1 MRMIIGITALVL
13 VWVFSMSGDLQ
24 ALSLENMATVVQINS
39 CQNCAGVE
47 QQNLAFIL
55 QDINTNNVFIFTP
68 NLTASNE
75 VLMNKIANKDIDID
89 ELLMNL
95 DKSQMFLMWLFSVS
109 ADGDLQALSLEN
121 MATVVQINSCQNCAG
136 VEQQNLAFILQDINT
151 NNVFIF
157 TPNLTASNEVLMN
170 KIINMANVIQGNFCI
185 ECTESTQQNFV
196 VVIQEIDTD
205 DFLIDSNVYQTF
217 TDLIQ
222 NEIRNIIDIS
232 QLNECVMCQNVD
244 QVNFVFIIQ
253 SIGSEYLFSSTSEG
267 IAQGSLFIDLVN
279 LAMITY
285 RRTPELN
292 VRDEKRTYRKHK
304 RYFVTA
310 RPGVP
315 SPERSTRTR

>member
-1 MRMIIGITALVL
+1 
-13 VWVFSMSGDLQ
+13 
-24 ALSLENMATVVQINS
+24 
-39 CQNCAGVE
+39 
-47 QQNLAFIL
+47 
-55 QDINTNNVFIFTP
+55 
-68 NLTASNE
+68 
-75 VLMNKIANKDIDID
+75 
-89 ELLMNL
+89 
-95 DKSQMFLMWLFSVS
+95 
-109 ADGDLQALSLEN
+109 
-121 MATVVQINSCQNCAG
+121 
-136 VEQQNLAFILQDINT
+136 
-151 NNVFIF
+151 
-157 TPNLTASNEVLMN
+157 MN